1 MQISILGC
9 GWLGLPLG
17 AQLKTV
23 GHSIKGSTTRKEKIS
38 LLEEK
43 GISPFLID
51 LGDEHT
57 TTDAAKMGFFDCD
70 ILIISVPPRSKTM
83 PPDYH
88 PQQIKQVLSHIKPTE
103 APNIIYISATSVY
116 PKNTDVANETYP
128 INAAS
133 TGNKALYEAEQLLL
147 GSGYPLNILRC
158 GGLMGYD
165 RIPAKYFEG
174 KTVANGANPV
184 NYIHRDD
191 VIGII
196 ETLIAKNT
204 WGNTYNLV
212 APMHPSR
219 IEVFKKNVQDFNFV
233 PPNFS
238 VEPIP
243 TICRLILG
251 EKVIKTLQYDFLF
264 PDPLEFYYTLPE

>member
-17 AQLKTV
+17 AHLKEI
-23 GHSIKGSTTRKEKIS
+23 GHSVKGSTTRKEKMA

-43 GISPFLID
+43 GIAPFLITFD
-51 LGDEHT
+51 GKST
-57 TTDAAKMGFFDCD
+57 AASAVDPQFFECD
-70 ILIISVPPRSKTM
+70 ILIISIPPRSKTM
-83 PPDYH
+83 PSDYH
-88 PQQIKQVLSHIKPTE
+88 PQQIRQVLSNINLASPQK
-103 APNIIYISATSVY
+103 IIYISATSVY
-116 PKNTDVANETYP
+116 PKNADVIAEDFPMDIFT
-128 INAAS
+128 
-133 TGNKALYEAEQLLL
+133 TGNRALYEAEQLLL
-147 GSGYPLNILRC
+147 QESTLQLNILRC

-174 KTVANGANPV
+174 KTVMNGAGAV

-196 ETLIAKNT
+196 ETIITKNT
-204 WGNTYNLV
+204 WGNTFNLV

-219 IEVFKKNVQDFNFV
+219 IEVFKKNVQDFNFI

-238 VEPIP
+238 VAAIP
-243 TICRLILG
+243 DNCRLILG
-251 EKVIKTLQYDFLF
+251 EKVIRALQYEFLY
-264 PDPLEFYYTLPE
+264 PDPLYFYYTP